1 MLNKKNKHNLG
12 AEPFGASLFFKNRT
26 LRENVV
32 QLLSSA
38 SITTIITLVME
49 RSRTDVV
56 RPRTNLKGPRC
67 TGCTSSVPP
76 ETRMCGTPADQILIG
91 FHRGKHEVYRV
102 YHRICVSFRNGP
114 WTVVIESLFDSLNNR
129 YKWYTFHEP
138 QLTRGFPVYQL
149 ILRGGTPQAESSMKS
164 VGYGVPRCTTN
175 TYAICPSGMLSD
187 GKNRIKINKYIRR
200 NEWNY

>member
-1 MLNKKNKHNLG
+1 MLTENKHNLG

-32 QLLSSA
+32 QQLLSSA
-38 SITTIITLVME
+38 SITTIITNVME
-49 RSRTDVV
+49 RSRTVGV
-56 RPRTNLKGPRC
+56 RPRTNIKGPRC

-91 FHRGKHEVYRV
+91 FHRRKHEVYRV
-102 YHRICVSFRNGP
+102 YHRICVSFRNRP

-129 YKWYTFHEP
+129 YKWYTCHETL
-138 QLTRGFPVYQL
+138 LTRGFPVYQL

-164 VGYGVPRCTTN
+164 I
-175 TYAICPSGMLSD
+175 A
-187 GKNRIKINKYIRR
+187 
-200 NEWNY
+200 